1 MSIRTCIF
9 WQKIGK
15 QCNYFNYFDCWKV
28 EGAVNLEDVEDSVE
42 KQPSLVG
49 NLKKI
54 SRIGW
59 GKVWKT
65 QTVTLQGGKG
75 TCKEEKEG
83 LLDFHICLL
92 FFHGKSH
99 PLSSVFHKSNLR
111 SCDFIE
117 FARLWVLPEVKLH
130 KFHVSRFE
138 VQLACEAAVST
149 PRWYSL

>member
-1 MSIRTCIF
+1 MQLLQLLWLLEGGGRCEF
-9 WQKIGK
+9 GGCWRLRGEAALIGWGT
-15 QCNYFNYFDCWKV
+15 WK
-28 EGAVNLEDVEDSVE
+28 
-42 KQPSLVG
+42 KF
-49 NLKKI
+49 

-83 LLDFHICLL
+83 LLDFHICIHLPA
-92 FFHGKSH
+92 FFSWKISSVE
-99 PLSSVFHKSNLR
+99 PSVFHKSNLR
-111 SCDFIE
+111 SYDFIE
-117 FARLWVLPEVKLH
+117 FVRLSVLPEVKLH
-130 KFHVSRFE
+130 KFHVSCFE